1 MFIGTALLPF
11 IRTLF
16 NSWMVTEAFQ
26 VYSMVSRYDMGNL
39 GLCNADGHKDTV
51 EFQNVGPVFEL
62 AMDVSYLP
70 SRTCS

>member
-1 MFIGTALLPF
+1 
-11 IRTLF
+11 
-16 NSWMVTEAFQ
+16 MVTEAFQ